1 MPMGQLSNGDSNE
14 VDVSILQWEK
24 PIQSLKVL
32 TWKMWNYSNKHKKS
46 CRFVTTYKTT
56 SVNVKKSLHIQVIDR
71 NDTLY
76 DLYFEAH
83 ILDRCTNLSWG
94 QKVHTTKP

>member
-1 MPMGQLSNGDSNE
+1 MRETHTKSKSWHEKCEIFQTNTRSLVELS
-14 VDVSILQWEK
+14 
-24 PIQSLKVL
+24 
-32 TWKMWNYSNKHKKS
+32 
-46 CRFVTTYKTT
+46 RFVTTYKTT